1 MLNNFLTEI
10 MLLAGLGVLLDSVFI
25 TEKEREKIAAYLESG
40 TDDLTL
46 SQRFSNFLARAHSV
60 IFGRFFSAR
69 LFSRGFFLSAAVIS
83 ICSFC
88 LVLGAQVY
96 LFPDQF
102 SQLRYDTK
110 QLVLFL
116 VFILFNISF
125 DYATI
130 IQTKIFIETA
140 LKVNS
145 IFRALVLIVSDLI
158 VTMNTFI
165 LSYALF
171 VLVVVQAF
179 VAAPEPASLI
189 ATESAP
195 NAEVEPRT
203 DRRAFDGLEEREFAE
218 RLVYSGNLTAALL
231 SREDEQEADNILLP
245 YLSTFDPR
253 MAETKVYTFARL
265 ALLNISDIDASV
277 IEDEGERKVYFAAL
291 DELKSDLQ
299 RQLDGEPDD
308 ETGLVRLNFSIDA
321 SVFGG
326 GSLSGAYTA
335 AFFLTDQLED
345 SFPASV
351 AAPMELPQ
359 LSTLIKNAVAA
370 PTSQDATVLCFK
382 DGLPTLRF
390 KLTSATVEVLG
401 KCSDFMVVDSF
412 WANRIDADFA
422 LVGRDTDGYRVP
434 FNTLLITSMLPTAS
448 FYLAI
453 ILLAIVTV
461 CYSKVV
467 RGTNRIKKLFLRA
480 PFAISGALLGA
491 VMSLV
496 GLI

>member
-1 MLNNFLTEI
+1 MLNSFLTEV
-10 MLLAGLGVLLDSVFI
+10 MLLAGLGVLFDNVFV
-25 TEKEREKIAAYLESG
+25 TEKERAKIAAYLESG
-40 TDDLTL
+40 TDHLTL
-46 SQRFSNFLARAHSV
+46 SQRFSNFLERAHSV

-69 LFSRGFFLSAAVIS
+69 LFSRKFFLSAAVLS
-83 ICSFC
+83 VCSFC
-88 LVLGAQVY
+88 LVLGIQVY
-96 LFPDQF
+96 LFPEQF

-171 VLVVVQAF
+171 VLIVVQAF
-179 VAAPEPASLI
+179 VTSSEPASLI
-189 ATESAP
+189 ATDSTP
-195 NAEVEPRT
+195 SAEVEPRI
-203 DRRAFDGLEEREFAE
+203 DRRAFDGLDEQEFAK

-231 SREDEQEADNILLP
+231 SRDNEQEAEQILLP

-253 MAETKVYTFARL
+253 MAETKVYAFTSL
-265 ALLNISDIDASV
+265 SLLNISGMKASV
-277 IEDEGERKVYFAAL
+277 IEDEGERKAYFADL
-291 DELKSDLQ
+291 DALKSELQ
-299 RQLDGEPDD
+299 RRIDGEPDD
-308 ETGLVRLNFSIDA
+308 DAGLVRLNFSIDA

-326 GSLSGAYTA
+326 GSLHGAYTA

-345 SFPASV
+345 GFPASV
-351 AAPMELPQ
+351 AGPMELPQ
-359 LSTLIKNAVAA
+359 LSTLIKDAFAA
-370 PTSQDATVLCFK
+370 PTSEHATVLCFK
-382 DGLPTLRF
+382 DGLPTVRF
-390 KLTSATVEVLG
+390 QLTPANVEILET
-401 KCSDFMVVDSF
+401 CSDFMVVDSF
-412 WANRIDADFA
+412 FAKRVDGDFA

-434 FNTLLITSMLPTAS
+434 FNTLLITSILPTAL

-453 ILLAIVTV
+453 LLLAIFTV
-461 CYSKVV
+461 CFSKVV
-467 RGTNRIKKLFLRA
+467 KGTNRIKKFFLRA

>member
-1 MLNNFLTEI
+1 

-40 TDDLTL
+40 TEDLTL
-46 SQRFSNFLARAHSV
+46 SQRFSNFLERAHSV

-69 LFSRGFFLSAAVIS
+69 LFSLEFFFSAAVIS
-83 ICSFC
+83 VCSFC
-88 LVLGAQVY
+88 LVLGTQVY
-96 LFPDQF
+96 LFPEQF
-102 SQLRYDTK
+102 SQLRYDTQ

-171 VLVVVQAF
+171 VLIVVQAF
-179 VAAPEPASLI
+179 VAYPESVSLI
-189 ATESAP
+189 ATDSKP
-195 NAEVEPRT
+195 DAEVEPQT
-203 DRRAFDGLEEREFAE
+203 DWRAFDGLEEREFAE

-231 SREDEQEADNILLP
+231 SRDNEQEADNILLP

-253 MAETKVYTFARL
+253 MAETKVYVFTSL
-265 ALLNISDIDASV
+265 ALLNISDIGASV
-277 IEDEGERKVYFAAL
+277 IEDEAEREAYFATL

-299 RQLDGEPDD
+299 RQLDGEPDE
-308 ETGLVRLNFSIDA
+308 ETGLLKLDFSVDA

-345 SFPASV
+345 SFPVSV
-351 AAPMELPQ
+351 AGPMELPL

-370 PTSQDATVLCFK
+370 PTSLHATVLCFK
-382 DGLPTLRF
+382 DGLPVVRF
-390 KLTSATVEVLG
+390 RLTSATVEALE
-401 KCSDFMVVDSF
+401 KCSDFMVVDVF
-412 WANRIDADFA
+412 WANRVDGDFA

-434 FNTLLITSMLPTAS
+434 FNTLLITSILPTAF

-461 CYSKVV
+461 CFSKVV
-467 RGTNRIKKLFLRA
+467 RGTNRIKKFFLRA